1 MLLTINSLQLPL
13 LNCVCV
19 SLLDYTINRLLFV
32 CFHYLFQGLYVLFCV
47 SLCLFLL
54 SLCGTTKKLDLS
66 NSVTAH
72 AHLLSVLLTICIYFS
87 LNSCTLVLQFCIS
100 LVVLQ
105 KGGYLLLPAITIN
118 SYYKFY
124 KFCSLLL
131 SSVVTCVKS
140 KRKKNLFL

>member
-32 CFHYLFQGLYVLFCV
+32 CFHYLFWGLCVLFCV
-47 SLCLFLL
+47 SLCFFLL

-87 LNSCTLVLQFCIS
+87 LNSCTFS
-100 LVVLQ
+100 
-105 KGGYLLLPAITIN
+105 ITIFVFRQ
-118 SYYKFY
+118 SFY
-124 KFCSLLL
+124 KRGVTYFFLQSLSTVIINFTSFAHYYSRP
-131 SSVVTCVKS
+131 SSHA
-140 KRKKNLFL
+140 